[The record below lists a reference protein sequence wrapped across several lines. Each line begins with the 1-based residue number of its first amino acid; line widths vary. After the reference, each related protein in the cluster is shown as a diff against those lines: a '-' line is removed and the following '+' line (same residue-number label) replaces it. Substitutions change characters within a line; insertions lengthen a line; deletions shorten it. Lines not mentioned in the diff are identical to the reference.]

1 MQVKALGTVIE
12 WSGNRATSA
21 DFYSGM
27 LDHWDHWQSIDPR
40 LAEHHAV
47 LSLAA
52 DAFGHDLVNLAT
64 YANGILRWLEPS
76 RIQQSPSV
84 VGGMTEAFIFT
95 VRSACD

>member
-12 WSGNRATSA
+12 WSGKRATSA

-27 LDHWDHWQSIDPR
+27 LDYWDHWQSIDPR

-52 DAFGHDLVNLAT
+52 DAFDCAHVLVPPPAHCDTGLAL
-64 YANGILRWLEPS
+64 LRAG
-76 RIQQSPSV
+76 R
-84 VGGMTEAFIFT
+84 
-95 VRSACD
+95 